1 MLHPFPHPY
10 DQDQPI
16 VEIRGVTSGYDGTPV
31 LSNISLSVK
40 RGDFVGLLGPSGSGK
55 STLLRT
61 ILGAAPLYE
70 GEILVEGRSIG
81 ERRPRI
87 GYVPQLETIDWSFP
101 VTVEQVVMMGR
112 TADSALFPW
121 FSRQDRDTAHEIME
135 RLGIAKLA
143 NRHIREL
150 SGGQQQRA
158 FLARALVSSPRL
170 LLLDE
175 PTMGVD
181 IKTRDEVM
189 HLLDELNH
197 QDVTIVM
204 TTHEINSVAAHL
216 PWVVC
221 MNGRIVAEGPPN
233 DVFTPEILKQTYD
246 AEIHV
251 TQYQGMT
258 LVAESPHVFGRNG
271 RKNGRPHTHEETTD
285 TVHPPSV

>member
-1 MLHPFPHPY
+1 MLHPIPHQY
-10 DQDQPI
+10 EHEEPI
-16 VEIRGVTSGYDGTPV
+16 VEIKDVTCGYDGSPV
-31 LSNISLSVK
+31 LRDVSLVVK

-55 STLLRT
+55 TTLLRS
-61 ILGAAPLYE
+61 IMGAVSLYE
-70 GEILVEGRSIG
+70 GDVLVDGRSV
-81 ERRPRI
+81 RTNRPRV
-87 GYVPQLETIDWSFP
+87 GYVPQLETIDWNFP

-112 TADSALFPW
+112 TSESVLFPW
-121 FSRQDRDTAHEIME
+121 FSGRDRGMARQIME
-135 RLGIAKLA
+135 RLSIADLA
-143 NRHIREL
+143 GRHIREL

-221 MNGRIVAEGPPN
+221 INHGIVAEGAPN
-233 DVFTPEILKQTYD
+233 DVFTPQILRRTYD

-251 TQYQGMT
+251 TRYRGMT

-271 RKNGRPHTHEETTD
+271 RKTD
-285 TVHPPSV
+285 MTPERE

>member
-1 MLHPFPHPY
+1 MLHPIPHQY
-10 DQDQPI
+10 EHEDPI
-16 VEIRGVTSGYDGTPV
+16 VELRGVSCGYDGTPV
-31 LSNISLSVK
+31 LREVSLGVK

-55 STLLRT
+55 TTLLRS
-61 ILGAAPLYE
+61 ILGAVPLYE
-70 GEILVEGRSIG
+70 GEVLVDGQSI
-81 ERRPRI
+81 EDHRPRI
-87 GYVPQLETIDWSFP
+87 GYVPQLETIDWNFP

-112 TADSALFPW
+112 TAGSALFPW
-121 FSRQDRDTAHEIME
+121 FSRSDRETAQQIME
-135 RLGIAKLA
+135 RLGIIDLA
-143 NRHIREL
+143 GRHIREL

-221 MNGRIVAEGPPN
+221 MNGRIVAEGAPN
-233 DVFTPEILKQTYD
+233 DVFTPEILRQTYD

-251 TQYQGMT
+251 TQYRGMT

-271 RKNGRPHTHEETTD
+271 RKVAEPHVHEEEKEA
-285 TVHPPSV
+285 VHPPSV

>member
-1 MLHPFPHPY
+1 MLHPIPHQY
-10 DQDQPI
+10 EREEPI
-16 VEIRGVTSGYDGTPV
+16 VELRGVTCGYDGVPV
-31 LSNISLSVK
+31 LRDVSLGVK

-55 STLLRT
+55 TTLLRS
-61 ILGAAPLYE
+61 ILGAVPLYE
-70 GEILVEGRSIG
+70 GDVLVEGRSIQD
-81 ERRPRI
+81 RRPRI
-87 GYVPQLETIDWSFP
+87 GYVPQLETIDWNFP

-112 TADSALFPW
+112 TAESSLFPW
-121 FSRQDRDTAHEIME
+121 FSGSDRDRAREIME
-135 RLGIAKLA
+135 RLGIGGLA
-143 NRHIREL
+143 ARHIREL

-158 FLARALVSSPRL
+158 FLARALVSNPRL

-181 IKTRDEVM
+181 IKTRDDVM

-221 MNGRIVAEGPPN
+221 MNGRIVAEGAPN
-233 DVFTPEILKQTYD
+233 DVFTPDILRQTYD

-251 TQYQGMT
+251 THYRGMT

-271 RKNGRPHTHEETTD
+271 RKADVTHEHEEETEP
-285 TVHPPSV
+285 VYSPRV